1 MKTLLTAETLS
12 PTKVLL
18 EGADR
23 DVARWSVGES
33 GARTPVHTLYGG
45 AHLFRA
51 DLTRRVSEVALR
63 AMDEHLWDA
72 AQFAHAFDL
81 SGLPNELV
89 RRVHDRVREKLL
101 RQPVEDLRVDF
112 EDGYGVRPDDEED
125 RHAIALGV
133 ELAHAMRLDTLPPW
147 IGIRVRALGPDTRAR
162 ALRTLDLVVASL
174 LEHSEGT
181 LPERFLVTLP
191 KVQTPA
197 HAAALAK
204 VLDVLERG
212 HGLRRGALRME
223 LMIETTPALLS
234 ARGEVTIGALLDAC
248 DGRCEAMHLGAYD
261 LTASVGVAASSQSLG
276 HPLCE
281 LARLWMQLALA
292 GTGVRVVDGATT
304 TLPVGRHRPAPGGN
318 LTEDQRRENQLA
330 LRDAWH
336 KASDDVRRALSLGI
350 HQGWDLHPN
359 QLVSRYAT
367 LFVHFLG
374 GMDESVRR
382 LRSFVSQAAQ
392 ARRCGNVFDDAA
404 TAQAILGFFLRGI
417 DCGAL
422 RESEV
427 SAAVG
432 VSMDVLRTRSFAT
445 IVGAVAG

>member
-1 MKTLLTAETLS
+1 MKTLLTAETLAS
-12 PTKVLL
+12 ARALL
-18 EGADR
+18 DEADQ
-23 DVARWSVGES
+23 DLARWSVLDTG
-33 GARTPVHTLYGG
+33 GRVPVHTLYGG

-51 DLTRRVSEVALR
+51 DITRRVSEVALR

-81 SGLPNELV
+81 SGLPNDLV

-112 EDGYGVRPDDEED
+112 EDGYGVRADDEED
-125 RHAIALGV
+125 RHALALGA
-133 ELAHAMRLDTLPPW
+133 ELAHAMRLGTLPPW
-147 IGIRVRALGPDTRAR
+147 CGIRIRALAPETRAR
-162 ALRTLDLVVASL
+162 AFRTLDMVLASL
-174 LEHSEGT
+174 LEGSGGE
-181 LPERFLVTLP
+181 LPERFLIALP
-191 KVQTPA
+191 KVQSPA
-197 HAAALAK
+197 HAAALSRA
-204 VLDVLERG
+204 LDALERG
-212 HGLRRGALRME
+212 HGLRSGALRVE
-223 LMIETTPALLS
+223 LMIETTPALVGS
-234 ARGEVTIGALLDAC
+234 RGEVNLGALLDAC

-281 LARLWMQLALA
+281 FARLLMQVSLA

-304 TLPVGRHRPAPGGN
+304 TLPVARHRAPPGSS
-318 LTEDQRRENQLA
+318 LTEEQRRENLLA
-330 LRDAWH
+330 MRDAWH
-336 KASDDVRRALSLGI
+336 KASDDVRRALSHGI

-374 GMDESVRR
+374 GLDESARR
-382 LRSFVSQAAQ
+382 LRGFISQAAQ
-392 ARRCGNVFDDAA
+392 ARRCGNTFDDAA

-432 VSMDVLRTRSFAT
+432 APVEVLRTRSFPR
-445 IVGAVAG
+445 IVGALAS